1 MISFTARIQKFGAD
15 GDYADRSIFGWA
27 YIEIPTAVTDE
38 LQPGKKTTFRVK
50 GQLDNHVI
58 RQVALIPMGVA
69 AETPG
74 AFMIPV
80 NAQMR
85 QATGKDAGA
94 TLQVELA
101 FDDSP
106 LPQSA
111 EFMLCLDDDQAALDY
126 FKTLPKGHQN
136 YFSKWIE
143 QAKTVETK
151 TKRITQAVTAL
162 GMGLGYGEMVRYFKN
177 KTPGLS
183 RGQ

>member
-1 MISFTARIQKFGAD
+1 MLSFTALIQKFGTND
-15 GDYADRSIFGWA
+15 EYADRSIFGWA
-27 YIEIPTAVTDE
+27 YIEIPTDVTDA
-38 LQPGKKTTFRVK
+38 LRPGQKTSFRVK
-50 GQLDNHVI
+50 GTLDNHTI
-58 RQVALIPMGVA
+58 KQVALIPMGVA

-74 AFMIPV
+74 AFMIPI

-85 QATGKDAGA
+85 RGTGKDAGA
-94 TLQVELA
+94 TLRVTLA
-101 FDDSP
+101 FDDSS

-111 EFMLCLDDDQAALDY
+111 EFMLCLDDDPAALAY

-162 GMGLGYGEMVRYFKN
+162 GMGLGYGEMIRYFK
-177 KTPGLS
+177 K
-183 RGQ
+183 

>member
-1 MISFTARIQKFGAD
+1 MLSFAAHIQKFGAN

-27 YIEIPTAVTDE
+27 YIEIPVAVTDA

-50 GQLDNHVI
+50 GRLDNHAI
-58 RQVALIPMGVA
+58 NQVALIPMGVA

-74 AFMIPV
+74 AFMIPI
-80 NAQMR
+80 NATMR
-85 QATGKDAGA
+85 RETGKDAGA
-94 TLQVELA
+94 KLQVELA

-111 EFMLCLDDDQAALDY
+111 EFMGCLADDPVALAY
-126 FKTLPKGHQN
+126 FRTLPKGHQN

-143 QAKTVETK
+143 QAKTIETK

-177 KTPGLS
+177 
-183 RGQ
+183 R